1 MNLRVKILLITVS
14 VLILFVASIDVF
26 SSEIL
31 MKGFM
36 RLEKENVC
44 QESRRIVD
52 ALYNGIYSLDTTNYD
67 WAAWD
72 DTYAFVEN
80 RNEAYIESN
89 LVDSTFVALR
99 LNAMLFFN
107 ASGNLVYGKAFD
119 LSNES
124 QVDIPDELLEYIR
137 EHDSLIDFKSPNE
150 SVAGLVAFDKKIAMI
165 SSRPILK
172 SNDEGPIRG
181 ALIMVRYISDEEI
194 EKISKLL
201 HLSFSMSLLNETNLS
216 GKYFSDN
223 ATHVYA
229 INENYVAGLTV
240 LHDIWDK
247 PVAIIK
253 LKIERNIYKEGK
265 TIIHYFIAFF
275 LAVGIVMS
283 IIFSLLVEKG
293 MTSRIV
299 RLSRSVD
306 EIAKSG
312 DATRRIE
319 NMGDDEIGRLSMAIN
334 NMLEAIEKSEEKIKE
349 LLEKE
354 RNFRLRTAHY
364 FLNPLC
370 IAKGYL
376 QLLMEDSKD
385 SRIEKVLKAVERVE
399 SVVKNI
405 ISKGEI
411 KE

>member
-1 MNLRVKILLITVS
+1 
-14 VLILFVASIDVF
+14 
-26 SSEIL
+26 
-31 MKGFM
+31 
-36 RLEKENVC
+36 
-44 QESRRIVD
+44 
-52 ALYNGIYSLDTTNYD
+52 
-67 WAAWD
+67 
-72 DTYAFVEN
+72 
-80 RNEAYIESN
+80 
-89 LVDSTFVALR
+89 
-99 LNAMLFFN
+99 
-107 ASGNLVYGKAFD
+107 
-119 LSNES
+119 
-124 QVDIPDELLEYIR
+124 
-137 EHDSLIDFKSPNE
+137 
-150 SVAGLVAFDKKIAMI
+150 MI

-283 IIFSLLVEKG
+283 ITFSLLVEKG

-399 SVVKNI
+399 NVVKNI